1 MGRSKK
7 VADWTFTWSPKEDC
21 QEIPKPWDQYFESDQ
36 VTRALVVTERHPGGK
51 WHIHAMFS
59 TAKNYGSDYDW
70 WSKDAETCGFKKP
83 AICIKYHNNIIGGL
97 GYLLKSKEKRI
108 LYNKN
113 WTDEQ
118 IDAGIQQ

>member
-1 MGRSKK
+1 
-7 VADWTFTWSPKEDC
+7 
-21 QEIPKPWDQYFESDQ
+21 
-36 VTRALVVTERHPGGK
+36 
-51 WHIHAMFS
+51 MFS

-70 WSKDAETCGFKKP
+70 WSKDAEACGFKKP